1 MNACLEEA
9 KKREIGGITE
19 SLWKGEDHVDPKQK
33 SSIITNTESQTS
45 IQITGIDRTNNTVF
59 LSVNGCRVTAVFK
72 DLNNREVYQRLK
84 EMLID
89 SMIIRVS
96 VASLT

>member
-1 MNACLEEA
+1 LLGEG
-9 KKREIGGITE
+9 KKERNRCITE
-19 SLWKGEDHVDPKQK
+19 SLWKGEDHVDPKQE
-33 SSIITNTESQTS
+33 SFVITNIESQNS

-59 LSVNGCRVTAVFK
+59 LSVNGCRVTAVFR

-89 SMIIRVS
+89 SMIIRAS